1 METITRNLD
10 DLIAFHRVAMDQ
22 SFTRAAEALG
32 GSKSLISN
40 QVRRLETYLG
50 VQLFHRSTRS
60 VRLTE
65 AGKTLLAYSTRLVEI
80 SDEAGRRLRD
90 LQSSDSGFIR
100 LTSPVSLGDAFYPS
114 FIQEIRK
121 KLPGV
126 TFDTDLSNDPIDFR
140 KEEIDFAIRA
150 TGTQDPDLVA
160 RYLGK
165 LKDVVCCSPSLAKKL
180 KLSHPSE
187 LSGVDCVLTST
198 ELSWNTWTLISKN
211 SSKKEEVR
219 VQVAGKL
226 MTNQYNTAQR
236 YARDGHGVTR
246 LPHYEIVDDLKS
258 GKLVQLFSDFQIT
271 THSLYLVYP
280 KTPYTSRRHQMV
292 RDGILAWFK
301 ERRDIFFSE

>member
-1 METITRNLD
+1 METITKHLD
-10 DLIAFHRVAMDQ
+10 DLLAFHRVALDQ

-32 GSKSLISN
+32 GSKALVSN

-65 AGKTLLAYSTRLVEI
+65 AGKTLLSYSTRLVEI

-100 LTSPVSLGDAFYPS
+100 LTTPVSLGDAFYPS
-114 FIQEIRK
+114 FIREIRK

-160 RYLGK
+160 RYMGK
-165 LKDVVCCSPSLAKKL
+165 LKDVVCCSPSLAKRL
-180 KLSHPSE
+180 RLTHPSQ
-187 LSGVDCVLTST
+187 LGGTDCVLTST
-198 ELSWNTWTLISKN
+198 ELSWNNWTLT
-211 SSKKEEVR
+211 SKKEEVR
-219 VQVAGKL
+219 VQVTGKL
-226 MTNQYNTAQR
+226 MTNQYNTAVK
-236 YARDGHGVTR
+236 YTLDGQGVTR
-246 LPHYEIVDDLKS
+246 LPHYEVVDDLKS
-258 GKLVQLFSDFQIT
+258 GKLIQLFKDFQIT
-271 THSLYLVYP
+271 THPLYLVYP
-280 KTPYTSRRHQMV
+280 KTPYTSRRHQTV

-301 ERRDIFFSE
+301 ERQGIFFSE